1 MWIDVFVLV
10 IFLAYL
16 ADGFRKGFVKTGID
30 TFGWI
35 LSIIFAFVWY
45 KKVADFVREKTGID
59 EKIYSTVNS
68 KIQESSGKTVDQLL
82 SSLPSSISSTI
93 KNAGTD
99 LSHNLATTLTDTIF
113 NIFCFIAVVFLI
125 RIAFVLLSSLIT
137 RGGKDNIL
145 GFVDRLFGIVAGA
158 IKGVLVIYFVL
169 ALLVGIIGVSKSDF
183 LITNL
188 DKAPFTSFLY
198 DHNLIFIAV
207 KDVL

>member
-99 LSHNLATTLTDTIF
+99 LSHNLATILTDTIF